1 MAILT
6 GCHSPGVA
14 SFACAQAGC
23 PECLEALIRKHE
35 RLVRYIVWQAGKG
48 VIEEADLMQ
57 EGRIGLWQAIQ
68 HFDPGRGRSFGS
80 YAWVAI
86 KWRLWAA
93 TENSDQEQNDEA
105 EAWLELVDEIEE
117 EWWRGQVRQALLE
130 AVRKLPARLERL
142 ICLEYGLDEQGWH
155 SLAAIGR
162 VWGISRERVRQLH
175 NEALVRLRL
184 PAWSMQL
191 RSLCEQDSRPA
202 YLLARSLNRTWQR
215 RQRRRR

>member
-1 MAILT
+1 
-6 GCHSPGVA
+6 VA
-14 SFACAQAGC
+14 SIACAQAGC

-35 RLVRYIVWQAGKG
+35 GLVRYIVWQAGKG
-48 VIEEADLMQ
+48 VMEYADLMQ

-68 HFDPGRGRSFGS
+68 HYDPGRGRSFAS

-86 KWRLWAA
+86 EWRLWAA

-117 EWWRGQVRQALLE
+117 EWWRGQVHQALLD

-142 ICLEYGLDEQGWH
+142 IRLEYGLDEQGWH

-191 RSLCEQDSRPA
+191 RSLCEQDNRQA
-202 YLLARSLNRTWQR
+202 YLLARTLNRTWQR
-215 RQRRRR
+215 RQRRQR

>member
-6 GCHSPGVA
+6 GCHSSGVA
-14 SFACAQAGC
+14 RFACAQAGC
-23 PECLEALIRKHE
+23 PECLEALIREHE
-35 RLVRYIVWQAGKG
+35 RLVGYIVWQVGKG
-48 VIEEADLMQ
+48 VMEYADLMQ

-68 HFDPGRGRSFGS
+68 QYDPARGRSFGS

-86 KWRLWAA
+86 EWRVWSA

-105 EAWLELVDEIEE
+105 EAWLEMVDEIEE
-117 EWWRGQVRQALLE
+117 EWWRRQVRQALVE
-130 AVRKLPARLERL
+130 AVGRLPARLERL
-142 ICLEYGLDEQGWH
+142 IRLEYGLDGQGWH

-162 VWGISRERVRQLH
+162 LWGISRERVRQLH
-175 NEALVRLRL
+175 DDALARLRL
-184 PAWSMQL
+184 PAWSMQI

>member
-6 GCHSPGVA
+6 GCHSSGVA

-35 RLVRYIVWQAGKG
+35 RLVQYIVWQVGKG
-48 VIEEADLMQ
+48 VIEGADLMQ

-68 HFDPGRGRSFGS
+68 HYDPERGRSFGG

-86 KWRLWAA
+86 EWRLWAA

-105 EAWLELVDEIEE
+105 EAWLEMVDEIEE

-142 ICLEYGLDEQGWH
+142 IRLEYGLDGQGWH

-162 VWGISRERVRQLH
+162 LWGISRERVRQLH
-175 NEALVRLRL
+175 KDALVRLML
-184 PAWSMQL
+184 PAWSMRL
-191 RSLCEQDSRPA
+191 RSLCEQDNRQA
-202 YLLARSLNRTWQR
+202 YLQARSMNRTWQR
-215 RQRRRR
+215 SQRRRR

>member
-23 PECLEALIRKHE
+23 PECLEALMRKHE
-35 RLVRYIVWQAGKG
+35 RLVGYIVWQAGKG
-48 VIEEADLMQ
+48 VMENADLMQ

-68 HFDPGRGRSFGS
+68 HYDPGRGRTFAS

-86 KWRLWAA
+86 EWRLWAA

-105 EAWLELVDEIEE
+105 EAWLEIVDEIEE

-130 AVRKLPARLERL
+130 AVGRLPVRLERL
-142 ICLEYGLDEQGWH
+142 IRLEYGLDGQGWH

-162 VWGISRERVRQLH
+162 LWEISRERVRQLH
-175 NEALVRLRL
+175 EDALVRLRL

-191 RSLCEQDSRPA
+191 RSLCEQDDRQA
-202 YLLARSLNRTWQR
+202 YLLARTLNRAWQR
-215 RQRRRR
+215 SQRRRR

>member
-23 PECLEALIRKHE
+23 PECLEALIRKHD
-35 RLVRYIVWQAGKG
+35 RLVHYIVWQASKG
-48 VIEEADLMQ
+48 VMEEADLMQ

-68 HFDPGRGRSFGS
+68 RYDPGRGRSFVS

-86 KWRLWAA
+86 EWRVWSA

-117 EWWRGQVRQALLE
+117 EWWRRQVRQALLE
-130 AVRKLPARLERL
+130 VVGRLSARLERL
-142 ICLEYGLDEQGWH
+142 IHLEYGLDGQGWH

-162 VWGISRERVRQLH
+162 LWGISRERVRQLH
-175 NEALVRLRL
+175 EDALVRLRL
-184 PAWSMQL
+184 PGWSMQL
-191 RSLCEQDSRPA
+191 RSLCEQDDRQA
-202 YLLARSLNRTWQR
+202 YLLARTLNRTWQR
-215 RQRRRR
+215 RQRRR

>member
-6 GCHSPGVA
+6 GCHSSGVA

-35 RLVRYIVWQAGKG
+35 RLVRFIVWQTGKG
-48 VIEEADLMQ
+48 VMEEADLLQ

-68 HFDPGRGRSFGS
+68 HYDPERGRTFAS

-86 KWRLWAA
+86 EWRLWAA

-105 EAWLELVDEIEE
+105 EAWLEMVDEVEE
-117 EWWRGQVRQALLE
+117 EWWRQRIHQALLE

-142 ICLEYGLDEQGWH
+142 MRLVYGLDGQGWH
-155 SLAAIGR
+155 NLAAIGR
-162 VWGISRERVRQLH
+162 LWGISRERVRQLH
-175 NEALVRLRL
+175 NDALARLRL

-191 RSLCEQDSRPA
+191 RSLCEQDSRQA
-202 YLLARSLNRTWQR
+202 YLLARTLNRTWQR
-215 RQRRRR
+215 CQRRQR